1 MKNGQGGVK
10 LSFVVIS
17 VVALG
22 VSAWFNQAQAAQ
34 IDTGNITHLSK
45 LDK

>member
-22 VSAWFNQAQAAQ
+22 VSAWFNQAQASELITCQTAQ
-34 IDTGNITHLSK
+34 YKTSGA
-45 LDK
+45 

>member
-22 VSAWFNQAQAAQ
+22 VSAWFNQAQAVELHVGKTVQ
-34 IDTGNITHLSK
+34 VQN
-45 LDK
+45 

>member
-34 IDTGNITHLSK
+34 VDTGNIAHFLQ
-45 LDK
+45 LAE

>member
-17 VVALG
+17 VLALG
-22 VSAWFNQAQAAQ
+22 VSAWFNQAQAAEAQ
-34 IDTGNITHLSK
+34 TCTYSLQQR
-45 LDK
+45 

>member
-34 IDTGNITHLSK
+34 VDTCNIAHFLQ
-45 LDK
+45 LGE

>member
-34 IDTGNITHLSK
+34 LGTCNTTLIAK
-45 LDK
+45 LAE

>member
-17 VVALG
+17 VLALG
-22 VSAWFNQAQAAQ
+22 VSAWFNQAQAA
-34 IDTGNITHLSK
+34 DTLTDTYIYQQE
-45 LDK
+45 